1 MNHIYQNI
9 EGWFDFSN
17 LYAFIV
23 SSFEKGKFVE
33 IGSWLGKSSA
43 FMAVEIKNSN
53 KNIDFYCVDTWR
65 GSSEHELDER
75 IINDSLFNSFLENT
89 KPVKEYIKPIRKSSE
104 EASKDFEDNSLDF
117 IFIDAGHS
125 YEDVKNDLEKWYPK
139 LKENG
144 IIAGHDFS
152 QAWPGVIMAVNE
164 WANNNNI
171 IFSLT
176 EQSCWIAKKQTQDF
190 NIKILSSHYDE
201 DLSWINFV
209 KYPTTIYSKTLKN
222 KNFIDFNK
230 VQEAPAYLKYII
242 DNYSNL
248 PEYTIF
254 VHGHLNS
261 EHQKEKNIIEIINN
275 LSLNDDIINLNREDW
290 LGSIQIGQDEWDKK
304 YRWLSDN
311 WDDIFGS
318 YLMIPEKLTFYSCAQ
333 FAINKKC
340 ILQYPIQF
348 WEKLF
353 NWCKKTELD
362 NYVSSRIFEYTW
374 YYIFS
379 KKALFLDI

>member
-9 EGWFDFSN
+9 EGWFDFPS
-17 LYAFIV
+17 LYAFVV
-23 SSFEKGKFVE
+23 SIFEKGKFVE
-33 IGSWLGKSSA
+33 VGSWLGKSAA

-53 KNIDFYCVDTWR
+53 KNINFYCVDTWG
-65 GSSEHELDER
+65 GSIEHEFDER
-75 IINDSLFNSFLENT
+75 IINDTLYNSFLKNIE
-89 KPVKEYIKPIRKSSE
+89 PVKDYINPIRKSSE

-125 YEDVKNDLEKWYPK
+125 YEDVINDLNKWYPK

-164 WANNNNI
+164 WANKNNI

-176 EQSCWIAKKQTQDF
+176 EQSCWIAKKQTL
-190 NIKILSSHYDE
+190 NSNVLVLSSHYNE

-209 KYPTTIYSKTLKN
+209 KYPVVIYSKTLEN

-242 DNYSNL
+242 DNYYNL

-261 EHQKEKNIIEIINN
+261 IHQDDKNIVDIINSIEINSN
-275 LSLNDDIINLNREDW
+275 IINLNRKDW
-290 LGSIQIGQDEWDKK
+290 TGHIYEGLDEFDKK
-304 YRWLSDN
+304 YCWLSEN
-311 WDDIFGS
+311 WNDMFGDF
-318 YLMIPEKLTFYSCAQ
+318 LELPKELKFYSCAQ
-333 FAINKKC
+333 FVINKNC
-340 ILQYPIQF
+340 ITQYPIEF
-348 WEKLF
+348 WQRLF
-353 NWCKKTELD
+353 NWCKNTEID
-362 NYVSSRIFEYTW
+362 NYISSRIFEYCW
-374 YYIFS
+374 FYIFS
-379 KKALFLDI
+379 KKALFL